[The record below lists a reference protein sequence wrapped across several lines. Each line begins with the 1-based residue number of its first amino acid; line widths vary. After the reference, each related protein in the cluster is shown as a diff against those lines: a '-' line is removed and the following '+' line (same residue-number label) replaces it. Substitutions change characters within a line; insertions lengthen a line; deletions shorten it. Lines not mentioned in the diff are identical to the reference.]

1 MILISR
7 NGVPMIC
14 CMKQEGVMKE
24 IRFYTLLSMMV
35 LLSACTSLQ
44 VGSEFSSGRQAL
56 LRGNNEAAL
65 AYFHSAAQKDPNYVY
80 GTALQQ
86 GIWSY
91 VGRSE
96 YAIGRFPQARQNLER
111 ALAANKD
118 EDVARLYLGLSLA
131 RSGDQQR
138 GLREIEGGMKGIYD
152 FLEYV
157 TQAHRFSFGQFWDPN
172 LEMRKAI
179 QTDLAMIS
187 GKDLDWQ
194 KLLANSEWLGKQIEE
209 EGDRARRD
217 EARERSR
224 DGDSPDSPGSN

>member
-1 MILISR
+1 
-7 NGVPMIC
+7 
-14 CMKQEGVMKE
+14 MKE
-24 IRFYTLLSMMV
+24 VRFYTLLSMMV

-118 EDVARLYLGLSLA
+118 EDVARLYLGLTLA

-194 KLLANSEWLGKQIEE
+194 KLIANGEWLGKQIEE

-224 DGDSPDSPGSN
+224 EGASPDSPGSN